1 MGFTSDYTQKD
12 VTMNRLNKILDHAL
26 SESRFDIGRVESTEG
41 HPLRS
46 YAVRPDEVVSVGQ
59 LRRIFEEGV
68 REYGHDK
75 VAKSAQLVCKEGP
88 ISELVNL
95 LRDKLESYI
104 DPKTDRIGHAFPPFF
119 GFRQRRA
126 HIFPRRSAIDDFLRY
141 TIGILRKGLGK
152 RFSVSRF

>member
-1 MGFTSDYTQKD
+1 
-12 VTMNRLNKILDHAL
+12 MNRLSEILGHAL
-26 SESRFDIGRVESTEG
+26 SESRFDIGRLESTEG

-46 YAVRPDEVVSVGQ
+46 YAARPGEVVSLGQ
-59 LRRIFEEGV
+59 LKEIFEQGV
-68 REYGHDK
+68 REYGDDK
-75 VAKSAQLVCKEGP
+75 VAKSAQLVCNEGP

-104 DPKTDRIGHAFPPFF
+104 DPKTDRIGHAFPPVFRF
-119 GFRQRRA
+119 GRRRA
-126 HIFPRRSAIDDFLRY
+126 CSFPARWAIHDFLGY